1 MSVRPLPA
9 RKSGRRQNAFA
20 ASAPAARWFDLNCAT
35 TAFAR
40 NEEIFGEGE
49 PAEYLYKVMT
59 GCVRTCNT
67 LNDGRRQIGAFYLP
81 GEVFGLDARKV
92 HSIAAESTT
101 ASEIRAVKRSDLM
114 SRIVL
119 DAGMVRLLLDLTTLE
134 LQRRQNHILLL
145 LKNAPARVAGF
156 LLDLAKRRGGQSE
169 IELPMS
175 RQDIADHLGLTIETV
190 SRTLTRLEADATIAL
205 PAARRVV
212 LRNRR
217 ALMRMNA

>member
-1 MSVRPLPA
+1 MSVRNTPA
-9 RKSGRRQNAFA
+9 RKTGRRQAA
-20 ASAPAARWFDLNCAT
+20 LPASAPAARWFELAGAAT
-35 TAFAR
+35 ALAR
-40 NEEIFGEGE
+40 NEEIFAEGE
-49 PAEYLYKVMT
+49 PAEYLYKVVT

-81 GEVFGLDARKV
+81 GDVFGLDARKV
-92 HSIAAESTT
+92 HSISAE
-101 ASEIRAVKRSDLM
+101 AVAPGNVLAVKRTELM
-114 SRIVL
+114 SRVAG
-119 DAGMVRLLLDLTTLE
+119 DAGLLRLLLDLTTLE

-145 LKNAPARVAGF
+145 LKNAPERVAGF
-156 LLDLAKRRGGQSE
+156 LLAMAKRRGSQSE

-190 SRTLTRLEADATIAL
+190 SRMLTRLEADATIAL
-205 PAARRVV
+205 PSARRVV